1 MERGVQLYI
10 VIVVCYCD
18 QIWCNMNEME
28 HNGEDTNP
36 LSLAQEVNKVY
47 NSNLRA

>member
-1 MERGVQLYI
+1 MERGVQHHI

-28 HNGEDTNP
+28 HNGEDTDP
-36 LSLAQEVNKVY
+36 LSLAQ
-47 NSNLRA
+47 